1 MSEKLEKK
9 IFEKPE
15 DLKRHNAYVAWLREN
30 DGEPRADL
38 IEIQMALENQKLN
51 REKRFEL
58 EIQERRIL
66 NAHGR
71 EWIGPLADFIMMRD
85 IPGRPFQTK
94 PGCTITWF
102 RGWVHGLQLDELTL
116 KLSKVLLHAPELRM
130 FRSLTL
136 IDPVNASCDYLH
148 EWGLLDK
155 ISALD
160 ISYGRITDKG
170 ALTLAADR
178 SIKKLKSVDMTGN
191 QIGEEGLDAI
201 RKTYPKVLIDDQN
214 PIIIRR
220 ADDVQEEKKLKA
232 KAKAKAETKA
242 DKKE

>member
-9 IFEKPE
+9 IFEKLE
-15 DLKRHNAYVAWLREN
+15 DLKRHEAYVAWLREN

-38 IEIQMALENQKLN
+38 IELQIALENDKLT

-71 EWIGPLADFIMMRD
+71 EWIGALADFIMMRD
-85 IPGRPFQTK
+85 IPGRRFQTK
-94 PGCTITWF
+94 PGCQIQWY
-102 RGWVHGLQLDELTL
+102 RGWVYGLVLDELTL
-116 KLSKVLLHAPELRM
+116 KLSKVLLQAPELRL
-130 FRSLTL
+130 FRRLTL

-155 ISALD
+155 ISDLD

-170 ALTLAADR
+170 ALTLGADR
-178 SIKKLKSVDMTGN
+178 SLKKLKSVDMTGN
-191 QIGEEGLDAI
+191 QIGEEGLAAI
-201 RKTYPKVLIDDQN
+201 RKNFPKVLVDDQN
-214 PIIIRR
+214 PIIIKRDEVE
-220 ADDVQEEKKLKA
+220 AA
-232 KAKAKAETKA
+232 KPAAKPA
-242 DKKE
+242 DKSDDNEDEE

>member
-15 DLKRHNAYVAWLREN
+15 DLKRHEAYVDWLREN
-30 DGEPRADL
+30 DGEARADL
-38 IEIQMALENQKLN
+38 IEVQIALENQKLN

-58 EIQERRIL
+58 ELQQSRIL
-66 NAHGR
+66 NEHGR

-85 IPGRPFQTK
+85 IPGRRFQPK
-94 PGCTITWF
+94 PACAIEWY
-102 RGWVHGLQLDELTL
+102 RGWVHGLTLDELTL
-116 KLSKVLLHAPELRM
+116 KLSKVLLQAPELRM

-155 ISALD
+155 INTLD

-170 ALTLAADR
+170 ALTLGADR
-178 SIKKLKSVDMTGN
+178 SLKKLKSVDMTGN
-191 QIGEEGLDAI
+191 QIGEEGLAAI
-201 RKTYPKVLIDDQN
+201 RKNFPRVLIDDQN
-214 PIIIRR
+214 PIIIKR
-220 ADDVQEEKKLKA
+220 DEVEEQVTKKKSDEEE
-232 KAKAKAETKA
+232 AE
-242 DKKE
+242 

>member
-15 DLKRHNAYVAWLREN
+15 DLKRHEAYVAWLREN
-30 DGEPRADL
+30 GGEPRADL
-38 IEIQMALENQKLN
+38 IEVQIALENDKLT

-58 EIQERRIL
+58 ELQERRIL

-85 IPGRPFQTK
+85 IPGRRFQTK
-94 PGCTITWF
+94 PGCEIKWY
-102 RGWVHGLQLDELTL
+102 RGWVYGLTLDELTL
-116 KLSKVLLHAPELRM
+116 KLSKVLLQAPELRM
-130 FRSLTL
+130 FSSLTL

-155 ISALD
+155 ISELD

-170 ALTLAADR
+170 ALTLGADR
-178 SIKKLKSVDMTGN
+178 SLKKLKSVDMTGN
-191 QIGEEGLDAI
+191 QIGEEGLAAI
-201 RKTYPKVLIDDQN
+201 RKNFPKVLVDDQN
-214 PIIIRR
+214 PIIIKRP
-220 ADDVQEEKKLKA
+220 DEEESEVEA
-232 KAKAKAETKA
+232 KAKSS
-242 DKKE
+242 DDDDDDDD

>member
-15 DLKRHNAYVAWLREN
+15 DLKRHEAYVAWLREN
-30 DGEPRADL
+30 DGDARADL
-38 IEIQMALENQKLN
+38 IEVQIALENEKLN

-58 EIQERRIL
+58 ELQERRIL
-66 NAHGR
+66 NEHGR

-85 IPGRPFQTK
+85 IPGRRFQTK
-94 PGCTITWF
+94 PACAIQWY
-102 RGWVHGLQLDELTL
+102 RGWVYGLTLDELTL
-116 KLSKVLLHAPELRM
+116 KLSKVLLHAPELRL

-170 ALTLAADR
+170 ALTLGADR
-178 SIKKLKSVDMTGN
+178 SLKKLKSVDMTGN
-191 QIGEEGLDAI
+191 QIAEEGLAAI
-201 RKTYPKVLIDDQN
+201 RKNFPKVLIDDQN
-214 PIIIRR
+214 PIIIKR
-220 ADDVQEEKKLKA
+220 DDVEEEVVETTKTKKSD
-232 KAKAKAETKA
+232 E
-242 DKKE
+242 EEE

>member
-15 DLKRHNAYVAWLREN
+15 DLKRHEAYVDWLREN
-30 DGEPRADL
+30 DGEARADL
-38 IEIQMALENQKLN
+38 IEVQIALENQKLN

-58 EIQERRIL
+58 ELQQSRIL
-66 NAHGR
+66 NEHGR

-85 IPGRPFQTK
+85 IPGRRFQPK
-94 PGCTITWF
+94 PACAIEWY
-102 RGWVHGLQLDELTL
+102 RGWVHGLTLDELTL
-116 KLSKVLLHAPELRM
+116 KLSKVLLQAPELRM

-155 ISALD
+155 INTLD

-170 ALTLAADR
+170 ALTLGADR
-178 SIKKLKSVDMTGN
+178 SLKKLKSVDMTGN
-191 QIGEEGLDAI
+191 QIGEEGLAAI
-201 RKTYPKVLIDDQN
+201 RKNFPRVLIDDQN
-214 PIIIRR
+214 PIIIKR
-220 ADDVQEEKKLKA
+220 DDVEEQVTKKKSDEEE
-232 KAKAKAETKA
+232 AE
-242 DKKE
+242 